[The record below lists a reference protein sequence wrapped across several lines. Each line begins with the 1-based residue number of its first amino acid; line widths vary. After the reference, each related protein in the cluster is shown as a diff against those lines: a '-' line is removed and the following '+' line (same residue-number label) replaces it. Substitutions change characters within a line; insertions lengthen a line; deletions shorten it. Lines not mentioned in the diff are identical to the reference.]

1 MILDD
6 IKNIN
11 YSLIEDLK
19 KSKTNIEIILNN
31 LPNLDIFKDNSEN
44 INIMHLKQVEYYNY
58 HKNLIEFI
66 NNITTCD
73 ELDNKN
79 IEFQSLID
87 EFYNILINYMDI
99 NTGNYNQ
106 METLLDKTVSIL
118 LKDNYNN
125 NNNNNNKV
133 VINNLIQ
140 IKNNKLNYYYL
151 KYYNSINDS
160 YKEIISFIEKKIKNI
175 FNIKVNNSLN
185 YI

>member
-19 KSKTNIEIILNN
+19 KSKTNINNILNN

-44 INIMHLKQVEYYNY
+44 INTMHLKQIEYYNY
-58 HKNLIEFI
+58 HKKLIEFI
-66 NNITTCD
+66 NNITICD
-73 ELDNKN
+73 ELDNKS

-99 NTGNYNQ
+99 NTSNYNQ
-106 METLLDKTVSIL
+106 METLLDKTVSII

-125 NNNNNNKV
+125 NKNKV

-175 FNIKVNNSLN
+175 FDIKINNSLN